1 MQELQNP
8 MPGSV
13 PGLLPGIRS
22 PEDLKKLN
30 FSQLNLLADE
40 IRSLIISTV
49 NKNGGHLASNLGVVE
64 LSVALH
70 LVFNSPHDKIVW
82 DVGHQCYTH
91 KIITGRYSEFSGL
104 RKSGGISG
112 FPKIMENPHDTF
124 NTGHASTS
132 ISAALG
138 ILASEKILST
148 GNRAVAVIG
157 DGALT
162 GGLAFE
168 ALSHA
173 GQLELPLIVVLN
185 DNKMSIS
192 PNVGGISKQL
202 SRLSMKSKYQFIRR
216 SIDAFVKRIPFIG
229 AFLFMVMERLKNA
242 VKAVFYTDNF
252 FIGMGFEYVGP
263 INGHNIPQ
271 LVRIIRD
278 ARDLNKPVVIHVN
291 TQKGKGYTQA
301 EKDPGSYHAVNA
313 DKAKAALST
322 DSSSALSFTNVFSEA
337 VLQAGKMEEKLVVI
351 TAAMEEGTGLAG
363 FKNEFPWRFFDVGI
377 AEEHAVTFAAGLAS
391 GKMLPV
397 TAIYSSFFQRAV
409 DQVIHDVCLQ
419 KLPVIFALDRS
430 GLVGE
435 DGETHQGIYDI
446 SLLRSAPGICM
457 LAPAGREEMFPMLL
471 WAIKKASPVVIRYPK
486 ALCPEGEAAFSLPVE
501 EGRGVWIK
509 GGINAGKEGRKN
521 AGELCIFFTG
531 GLYSQVMD
539 AYALLESRGI
549 YADLYNL
556 RFLKPIDEDYLAGI
570 INSYKAIVLAE
581 DGILSGAFGE
591 YLMELSARRNC
602 SCKIKLLGVGENFDS
617 LGTREELLK
626 RNNLDGEGIA
636 FAAGEI
642 LEKTVSA

>member
-1 MQELQNP
+1 
-8 MPGSV
+8 MPGSE

-22 PEDLKKLN
+22 PDDLKKLN
-30 FSQLNLLADE
+30 FSQLNHLVNE
-40 IRSLIISTV
+40 IRTLIISTV

-64 LSVALH
+64 LTIALH

-91 KIITGRYSEFSGL
+91 KILTGRYGEFSGL

-112 FPKIMENPHDTF
+112 FPKVLESLHDTF

-138 ILASEKILST
+138 ILAAEKISSS
-148 GNRAVAVIG
+148 GNRAIAVIG

-173 GQLELPLIVVLN
+173 GQLNLPLIVVLN

-192 PNVGGISKQL
+192 PNVGGISKHL
-202 SRLSMKSKYQFIRR
+202 SRLSMKSKYQFVRR
-216 SIDAFVKRIPFIG
+216 SIDTFVKKIPLIG
-229 AFLFMVMERLKNA
+229 DFLFMVMQRLKNA
-242 VKAVFYTDNF
+242 VKAVFYSDNF
-252 FIGMGFEYVGP
+252 FVGMGFEYVGP

-271 LVRIIRD
+271 LVRVIRD

-291 TQKGKGYTQA
+291 TQKGKGYSQA
-301 EKDPGSYHAVNA
+301 ENDPGSYHAVHA
-313 DKAKAALST
+313 DTANGSAALGK
-322 DSSSALSFTNVFSEA
+322 DPVGSAGLCNAGFCSFTNVFSEA
-337 VLQAGKMEEKLVVI
+337 VLEAGKQEDKLVVI
-351 TAAMEEGTGLAG
+351 TAAMEEGTGLAA
-363 FKNEFPWRFFDVGI
+363 FKKEFPGRFFDVGI
-377 AEEHAVTFAAGLAS
+377 AEEHAVTFAAGLAA
-391 GKMLPV
+391 GKLIPV
-397 TAIYSSFFQRAV
+397 TAIYSSFFQRAI

-419 KLPVIFALDRS
+419 KLPVIFALDRC

-446 SLLRSAPGICM
+446 SLLRSAPGLSI
-457 LAPAGREEMFPMLL
+457 LTPAGREEMLPMLL

-486 ALCPEGEAAFSLPVE
+486 ATCLQGDPSFSLPIE

-509 GGINAGKEGRKN
+509 GGEDKDAERS
-521 AGELCIFFTG
+521 ELCIFFTG

-539 AYALLESRGI
+539 ANAILESNGI
-549 YADLYNL
+549 NADLYNL
-556 RFLKPIDEDYLAGI
+556 RFLKPIDEDYLSGI
-570 INSYKAIVLAE
+570 LARYKAILLAE
-581 DGILSGAFGE
+581 DGNISGAFGE
-591 YLMELSARRNC
+591 YLVELSARRNC
-602 SCKIKLLGVGENFDS
+602 SCKIKLLGIGDNFDS

-626 RNNLDGEGIA
+626 RNMLDGEGIA

-642 LEKTVSA
+642 LGKMVRA